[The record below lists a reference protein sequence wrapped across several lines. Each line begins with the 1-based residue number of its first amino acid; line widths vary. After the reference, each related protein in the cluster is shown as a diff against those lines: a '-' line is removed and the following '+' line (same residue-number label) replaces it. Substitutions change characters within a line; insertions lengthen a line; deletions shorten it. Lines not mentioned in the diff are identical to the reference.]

1 MAASAPQSIAIVSNA
16 HTPYRRHLHE
26 RIAREIPEVHLW
38 SLYTHETSNAPWT
51 FDGDDQTHPVIF
63 GKGESS
69 DAQSDPKN
77 SLREWRRGGTIIR
90 WMKEHQI
97 RFVVML
103 GYNDMGR
110 IRMIRW
116 CRRNKIPC
124 WLFGD
129 SNILGDRT
137 GGLKAYLKRLAVER
151 IVSWCDGI
159 LRCGQLGTEYFIKYG
174 ADPTRLAYFPY
185 EPDYALI
192 QNITPEQMAD
202 AARRFALSADRRRIV
217 FSGRL
222 VEVKRPDLLIDA
234 FAAIA
239 ARRPK
244 WDLLII
250 GDGALRQELKQR
262 LPAALAER
270 VRWTGFLDDQTTMS
284 ALYRQCDV
292 LALPSDYEPWAL
304 VINEAVAA
312 GLAVVSSNVVGAAA
326 ELVRDGSNGRLFPP
340 GDLPALTAALL
351 DVTDDAKIDAMKAAS
366 AGALADWRKR
376 ADPVNGLRNA
386 LAMSGLIK

>member
-1 MAASAPQSIAIVSNA
+1 
-16 HTPYRRHLHE
+16 
-26 RIAREIPEVHLW
+26 
-38 SLYTHETSNAPWT
+38 
-51 FDGDDQTHPVIF
+51 
-63 GKGESS
+63 
-69 DAQSDPKN
+69 
-77 SLREWRRGGTIIR
+77 
-90 WMKEHQI
+90 MKEHQI

-129 SNILGDRT
+129 SNILGDRS
-137 GGLKAYLKRLAVER
+137 GGFRGLIKRMAVQR

-159 LRCGQLGTEYFIKYG
+159 LRCGRLGTEYFIKYG
-174 ADPTRLAYFPY
+174 ADPNRLAYFPY
-185 EPDYALI
+185 EPDYDMI
-192 QNITPEQMAD
+192 QNVTAEQIAD
-202 AARRFALSADRRRIV
+202 AGRRFGLAAGRRRIV

-222 VEVKRPDLLIDA
+222 APVKRPDLLIDA

-239 ARRPK
+239 SRRPN

-250 GDGALRQELKQR
+250 GDGALRQAMRQR
-262 LPAALAER
+262 VPPDLTDR

-284 ALYRQCDV
+284 TLYRQCDL

-326 ELVRDGSNGRLFPP
+326 ELVRDGVNGRLFPP
-340 GDLPALTAALL
+340 GDLPAFISALL
-351 DVTDDAKIDAMKAAS
+351 DVTDETKIDAMKTAS
-366 AGALADWRKR
+366 AAALADWRRR